1 MKTSQKYVLALFA
14 FLVTL
19 PCFADQSIP
28 LITSSQSGSNVVYS
42 APIQVLV
49 LMTLLTF
56 LPSIFITMTSFM
68 RTIIVLS
75 LLRQALGISQ
85 TPSNQILVGIAFFV
99 TLFVMNPVFQKINT
113 DAVAPYMNHTI
124 TLNQAL
130 DKAIT
135 PLKHFMLN
143 QTRKKDLNFFVE
155 MAGVHHLADRGSI
168 PMTVVIPAFMT
179 SELQTAFQIG
189 FLLFIPFLIIDLV
202 VSSTLMAM
210 GMMMVSPMVIS
221 TPLKIMLFV
230 MVDGWH
236 LIFQTITNSFY

>member
-1 MKTSQKYVLALFA
+1 MKSMKKSVWIVLGCFVA
-14 FLVTL
+14 L

-28 LITSSQSGSNVVYS
+28 LITASQGGSGVVYS
-42 APIQVLV
+42 TPIQVLI
-49 LMTLLTF
+49 LMTLVTF

-85 TPSNQILVGIAFFV
+85 VPSNQILVGISFFI
-99 TLFVMNPVFQKINT
+99 TLFVMAPVFQKINT

-124 TLNQAL
+124 TLNQAF
-130 DKAIT
+130 DRGET
-135 PLKHFMLN
+135 PLKNFMLN
-143 QTRKKDLNFFVE
+143 QTRKKDLSFFVD
-155 MAGVHHLADRGSI
+155 MAGINHVADRGSI
-168 PMTVVIPAFMT
+168 PMNVVIPAFMT

-236 LIFQTITNSFY
+236 LIFETIANSFY